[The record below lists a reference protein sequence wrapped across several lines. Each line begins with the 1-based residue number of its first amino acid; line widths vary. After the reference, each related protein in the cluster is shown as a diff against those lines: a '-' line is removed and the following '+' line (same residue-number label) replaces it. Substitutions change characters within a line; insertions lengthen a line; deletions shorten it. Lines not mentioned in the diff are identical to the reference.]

1 MSRPVIGIVANYAA
15 PAGGIAYA
23 KLNAGYYRSVE
34 RAGGLP
40 LILPPTDGPAVIEQY
55 LDAVD
60 GVLFGGGRDLDP
72 RRYGQA
78 KHPATKL
85 LAEPLDRRNQL
96 IVLKSWGVHMV
107 GLTEGQNA
115 ADETYKDPR

>member
-1 MSRPVIGIVANYAA
+1 MPSGYNYPMNISQNIRRPA
-15 PAGGIAYA
+15 PLLQGGPDEEGHAV
-23 KLNAGYYRSVE
+23 LEHRRTEPVE
-34 RAGGLP
+34 
-40 LILPPTDGPAVIEQY
+40 
-55 LDAVD
+55 
-60 GVLFGGGRDLDP
+60 GRDSLK
-72 RRYGQA
+72 RRLKGGDE
-78 KHPATKL
+78 L